1 MIAPKGHVIYKQAM
15 GHLVI
20 SACLELQMKNVR
32 SASILNEINS
42 VSTHRRPDDLNVQCV
57 DKLSAFQEMWY
68 YLCCFLLY
76 QVLQRTIKLLLWLFT
91 HDGMPLDPLFANHTI
106 IDHHTQASLLF

>member
-1 MIAPKGHVIYKQAM
+1 MIAPKGHVICKQTI

-20 SACLELQMKNVR
+20 GACLKLQMKNVR
-32 SASILNEINS
+32 SASILDEINP
-42 VSTHRRPDDLNVQCV
+42 VSTHCRSDDLNVQCD

-76 QVLQRTIKLLLWLFT
+76 QVLQRTIKVLLWLFT
-91 HDGMPLDPLFANHTI
+91 HDSEPFDPLFQNNTKLNYHR
-106 IDHHTQASLLF
+106 QVL